1 MKQSRVK
8 PRTTVRIEAPLAGK
22 GKDGKPTLLCPFC
35 KPTHPIIP
43 GKVSMCGTA
52 LEMRAVQTV
61 FKARFIK
68 GMVCAKCGQGGGDMV
83 HFQNAFVHVHD
94 CTPGVAV
101 LTQPP
106 VFTPFARLVYGL
118 PEKLKTR
125 IEKRTGMAVP
135 VDEVKPDGTRTGQV
149 LGYFFNRS

>member
-8 PRTTVRIEAPLAGK
+8 PRTTVRIEAPQAGK

-35 KPTHPIIP
+35 RPTHPLIP

-61 FKARFIK
+61 FKAKFIK
-68 GMVCAKCGQGGGDMV
+68 GMVCAKCGQGGRDMV

-94 CTPGVAV
+94 CTPGVA
-101 LTQPP
+101 TFTDPP
-106 VFTPFARLVYGL
+106 DLSFFAHGVYLL
-118 PEKLKTR
+118 PLSFRKR
-125 IEKRTGMAVP
+125 IEKYTGTAMP

-149 LGYFFNRS
+149 LGYFFNK